1 MIFATLACLLVVS
14 VVLLV
19 ILVKDKRKITVFQ
32 KNNEEC
38 KVAIQQLEIEK
49 AKLQGE
55 LQVLKIIKNSRKI
68 YKMK

>member
-19 ILVKDKRKITVFQ
+19 LLVKDKRKIAVFQ
-32 KNNEEC
+32 KNNEEY

-49 AKLQGE
+49 AKFE
-55 LQVLKIIKNSRKI
+55 TKRRRKF
-68 YKMK
+68 